1 MIIVHM
7 RLINSMLFAIKKNKF
22 PLYNKCAADMAPIFY
37 SFGGQNYSR
46 FLTWF
51 DMFLTNIEIT
61 HPGAK
66 NLLEKGILSIIS
78 YNYHKLIA

>member
-1 MIIVHM
+1 MT
-7 RLINSMLFAIKKNKF
+7 
-22 PLYNKCAADMAPIFY
+22 PIFY

-66 NLLEKGILSIIS
+66 NLLEKGAISVARSLISGNLSMVDKS
-78 YNYHKLIA
+78 MEETLMHFAKSKGGK